1 VLTVQQKGQSLLA
14 PYYLVYMGEDGETV
28 LGYTQGKR
36 CLDYLKKLCQGKTE
50 VLAELAQNLKKE
62 TKNYANMKAYSSAF
76 QLAIESVIGKSQEVG
91 AASFFSTELVSLNA
105 EGVTSQSDFDIV
117 AFVVVKRK

>member
-1 VLTVQQKGQSLLA
+1 MRSSVQQKGQSFGSLLFGLYGRRWRTSFGLYA
-14 PYYLVYMGEDGETV
+14 
-28 LGYTQGKR
+28 
-36 CLDYLKKLCQGKTE
+36 GKTLFGLSE
-50 VLAELAQNLKKE
+50 KAVSGQNGSAGRVGTKLKKE

>member
-1 VLTVQQKGQSLLA
+1 MKR
-14 PYYLVYMGEDGETV
+14 YLPELFSVCVALYN
-28 LGYTQGKR
+28 
-36 CLDYLKKLCQGKTE
+36 KKGKTE

>member
-1 VLTVQQKGQSLLA
+1 MHLMNLIPVLSLNINFC
-14 PYYLVYMGEDGETV
+14 YKK
-28 LGYTQGKR
+28 KR
-36 CLDYLKKLCQGKTE
+36 P
-50 VLAELAQNLKKE
+50 
-62 TKNYANMKAYSSAF
+62 KNYANMKAYSSAF